1 MIKENCITISI
12 MYSENSVLLQI
23 NDNVKRTMEAKVI
36 KALQKGEYTLNTVN
50 SYGENLLHISAA
62 NGCLNI
68 TKEILRKQNIC
79 VIDRKNKFGWTPLM
93 LAIRN
98 RDIQTVKFLLKK
110 NANVNESTYLGMSVL
125 GLAAA
130 INTDMFE
137 TVYNACPSALLN
149 SANDDI
155 TPLCIAAM
163 KNDKNLFFKLLELG
177 FDVFRSN
184 EYTQI
189 MMKQST
195 VPEIAMLVKEHLD
208 TEHYWNDT
216 SDNICI
222 ETDSDTKE
230 NLHLLKST
238 NRSKEKC
245 VMQIMHDAEK
255 KNDNGNENNDKPLS
269 LNLPVQPMFVL
280 HSPELNNHSCRN
292 NVKMNLKKDLKPCK
306 LNLMVNNWEPVQ
318 HSLISPT
325 LTCTLEERM
334 LQSPNIYFVQSNYDD
349 NDNVDK
355 EQLTEDANKT
365 IIQHSKNNEY
375 VSELHLQRLQSI
387 RPPDLNIQN
396 DPEDLNATLGYIP
409 EFSPIRSPHVPTDI
423 NDENVFGENTPTPP
437 RYRTPPRGMI
447 LNSEEAKMFV
457 LLKRYGLSQHVPIF
471 LEQEVDVDLFMTLT
485 DEDLVEIGIKD
496 KSDRKAILRVIMD
509 YTKSII

>member
-110 NANVNESTYLGMSVL
+110 NANVNESTYL
-125 GLAAA
+125 
-130 INTDMFE
+130 D
-137 TVYNACPSALLN
+137 
-149 SANDDI
+149 
-155 TPLCIAAM
+155 
-163 KNDKNLFFKLLELG
+163 
-177 FDVFRSN
+177 